1 MIQPLRTVHRQA
13 FIALA
18 ALLPMI
24 VAAALIARHQFPTLR
39 PATSRIPQDAIRLKQ
54 ASATWTKNSFDTE
67 FYSEAK
73 NPSGVLAVLKTRRD
87 LDAPDLL
94 LYWSQSEANSSDLNA
109 ARLLGSFVAGK
120 SYSLPAGTDGGTLV
134 LYSLA
139 HREIVDSARIEGL
152 R

>member
-1 MIQPLRTVHRQA
+1 MIQPLRTVHRHA

-18 ALLPMI
+18 ALLPI
-24 VAAALIARHQFPTLR
+24 ILAAALIARHRIPAVR
-39 PATSRIPQDAIRLKQ
+39 PAIFIIPQDAFRLSQ
-54 ASATWTKNSFDTE
+54 ASATWNKNSFDTE
-67 FYSEAK
+67 FYSEPK
-73 NPSGVLAVLKTRRD
+73 NPSGVLAVLKVRRN

-94 LYWSQSEANSSDLNA
+94 LYWSQSDANSAGLND

-120 SYSLPAGTDGGTLV
+120 SYSLPAGTGGGTLV

-139 HREIVDSARIEGL
+139 HRQIVDSARIEGL

>member
-1 MIQPLRTVHRQA
+1 MVHRHA

-18 ALLPMI
+18 ALLPVI
-24 VAAALIARHQFPTLR
+24 LAAALIARHQIPSLR
-39 PATSRIPQDAIRLKQ
+39 PVTFSIPQDAIRLKQ
-54 ASATWTKNSFDTE
+54 ASATWNKNSFDAQ
-67 FYSEAK
+67 FYSEPQ
-73 NPSGVLAVLKTRRD
+73 NPSGVLVVLKTRRN

-94 LYWSQSEANSSDLNA
+94 LYWSQADANSPDLND
-109 ARLLGSFVAGK
+109 ARLLGSFVAGE
-120 SYSLPAGTDGGTLV
+120 SYSLPAGTDSGTLV

>member
-1 MIQPLRTVHRQA
+1 MIQPLRTVHRHA
-13 FIALA
+13 FIVLA
-18 ALLPMI
+18 ALLPI
-24 VAAALIARHQFPTLR
+24 ILAAALLTRHQIPAMR
-39 PATSRIPQDAIRLKQ
+39 PVTFSIPQDAIRLEQ
-54 ASATWTKNSFDTE
+54 ASATWNKNSFDTE

-73 NPSGVLAVLKTRRD
+73 NPGGVLTVLKTRRN

-94 LYWSQSEANSSDLNA
+94 LYWSQADANSPDLNA

-139 HREIVDSARIEGL
+139 YQEIVDSARIEGL

>member
-1 MIQPLRTVHRQA
+1 MIQPLRTVHRHV

-18 ALLPMI
+18 ALLPII
-24 VAAALIARHQFPTLR
+24 VAAALIARHQVPGAR
-39 PATSRIPQDAIRLKQ
+39 PATFSIPQDAIRLKQ
-54 ASATWTKNSFDTE
+54 ASATWNKGSFDTE
-67 FYSEAK
+67 FYSEPK
-73 NPSGVLAVLKTRRD
+73 NPSQVLAALKTRRN
-87 LDAPDLL
+87 LDSPDLL
-94 LYWSQSEANSSDLNA
+94 LYWSEADANSQDLNA

-120 SYSLPAGTDGGTLV
+120 SYKLPATDGGTLV